1 MAIANITNNILTDS
15 GVATSSLLTTSAAAS
30 TYLALAGGTLTG
42 PLSGTSAT
50 FTSATET
57 RGNIRTTFPS
67 DNSYYSIF
75 SNDGALTLDTY
86 GVGGYMNFKILGSSK
101 LSIASTGAATFS
113 SSVEAGG
120 GFISNNDSNTPV
132 GFYKLK
138 PSSVTTARWWRITSD
153 NIVYGDFSIAQSA
166 ANSDASYSNKL
177 YFNATGAATFSSTLG
192 INGVADNVKASTYSP
207 TLTGVLNYTSG
218 SGNICT
224 FSRIANIVTVFFDI
238 NVNATAVLSK
248 TECFISLPIPST
260 FTTFVGVG
268 SGVGDVSSGY
278 IPVLAAYGGGTNIV
292 ISFYSPAT
300 SGTYVYRG
308 SFSYEVT

>member
-101 LSIASTGAATFS
+101 LSIANTGAATFS
-113 SSVEAGG
+113 NSVAVGTIMSVGSNAGAG
-120 GFISNNDSNTPV
+120 SLFQYTFSGANANSRTWRTSIDN
-132 GFYKLK
+132 
-138 PSSVTTARWWRITSD
+138 VT
-153 NIVYGDFSIAQSA
+153 YGDWALQQATTQGGSTFANILIFS
-166 ANSDASYSNKL
+166 N
-177 YFNATGAATFSSTLG
+177 TGAATFSDSIKTGAPSGGTAKPWKLGQDTSTL
-192 INGVADNVKASTYSP
+192 YS
-207 TLTGVLNYTSG
+207 
-218 SGNICT
+218 
-224 FSRIANIVTVFFDI
+224 
-238 NVNATAVLSK
+238 ATRTIQV
-248 TECFISLPIPST
+248 EI
-260 FTTFVGVG
+260 
-268 SGVGDVSSGY
+268 D
-278 IPVLAAYGGGTNIV
+278 GGTYYLLAV
-292 ISFYSPAT
+292 KST
-300 SGTYVYRG
+300 DL
-308 SFSYEVT
+308 